1 MIIPETRRYFFI
13 DAQDINDINFTKV
26 LESPDKLSYR
36 SDGLYFII
44 KVDDNTYTPST
55 TNPYLGPYDYDQVK
69 LELNEVDWPSDDFL
83 PTDILE

>member
-1 MIIPETRRYFFI
+1 MIVPATRRYFFI
-13 DAQDINDINFTKV
+13 DALDLNDIDFTKV
-26 LESPDKLSYR
+26 LESSDKLSYR

-44 KVDDNTYTPST
+44 KTDDGNYTPAT

-69 LELNEVDWPSDDFL
+69 VELNEVDWPTEDFL